1 MSQAGKSVDPPL
13 HATLRAWLWDLF
25 QVVVGGN
32 EKKKAAIRA
41 AIPNPGRILEIGCAT
56 GNVASVFSDV
66 EYVGVDIDA
75 GCIAR
80 TRRKFPQPNYR
91 FHCLDLLEQEFP
103 GGTTFDTVLLS
114 QCAHHLSDASMR
126 GILRRSAALVRG
138 GGEFVIFDLIRPE
151 PGDPFNKQFY
161 FKLDRGEHIRNE
173 QELLEL
179 FHSSDGF
186 HEPEAEIL
194 KAHKFGI
201 EVMDLVMLRARRR
214 SFE

>member
-1 MSQAGKSVDPPL
+1 MSQAGQSVDPPL

-80 TRRKFPQPNYR
+80 ARRKFPQPNYR
-91 FHCLDLLEQEFP
+91 FHCLDLL
-103 GGTTFDTVLLS
+103 
-114 QCAHHLSDASMR
+114 
-126 GILRRSAALVRG
+126 
-138 GGEFVIFDLIRPE
+138 E

-186 HEPEAEIL
+186 HEHEAEIL

-214 SFE
+214 PFE